1 MTAYQRFWADS
12 SEDAIHRIIQLWLAM
27 LDIKSTFQ
35 LIGISQVWIGII
47 PSTRTHVSH
56 LDCTPP
62 QNSST
67 YWLIPNRMDQRA
79 CITWTTSRL
88 WLPQHLPPA
97 DILTKPLKNWAS
109 SWPWNNCRAHQPTG
123 CVNGHCKNQTNKKRR

>member
-1 MTAYQRFWADS
+1 MDS
-12 SEDAIHRIIQLWLAM
+12 SYPYTNSVNDGISKVLDEFSYIMSEGAIHRIIQLWLAK

-62 QNSST
+62 QKTSST
-67 YWLIPNRMDQRA
+67 YWLIPNRTDQRA
-79 CITWTTSRL
+79 CITWTIS
-88 WLPQHLPPA
+88 
-97 DILTKPLKNWAS
+97 
-109 SWPWNNCRAHQPTG
+109 
-123 CVNGHCKNQTNKKRR
+123 